1 MRSKLSLDLSDLP
14 PLIKPDPPSN
24 TLLITNL
31 DDISIFEPEN
41 LKNFRDTID
50 QHVPIHSWAPLKS
63 FRRIIASFYDI
74 ASATFI
80 KQSLDSETIMDCR
93 VRVYFG
99 APTDISPTSKHLEAP
114 KLQKQFFISP
124 PPSPPHDW
132 AIRNEGPP
140 NKEVHA
146 EDLASALAK
155 LHATSHEHEHDM
167 DYNVQEEGSVNRVRS
182 GSTTLVY
189 HPGHHGSDLALPAIS
204 VEDTTLGLPES
215 PEDYSPMEDVVK
227 APILHTSR
235 PPVELMEQ

>member
-1 MRSKLSLDLSDLP
+1 MKSKLSLDLSDLP
-14 PLIKPDPPSN
+14 ALIQPSPPSN

-31 DDISIFEPEN
+31 DDTAIFEPEN
-41 LKNFRDTID
+41 LQNFRDTIN

-74 ASATFI
+74 PSATFI
-80 KQSLDSETIMDCR
+80 KQTLDGEVIMDCQ

-99 APTDISPTSKHLEAP
+99 AATDTSPTSKHLEAP

-155 LHATSHEHEHDM
+155 LHAISHEHDM
-167 DYNVQEEGSVNRVRS
+167 DYNLVEESNGGRVRS

-189 HPGHHGSDLALPAIS
+189 HPSQHGSDLALPAIS
-204 VEDTTLGLPES
+204 VEDTTIEAEVPDS
-215 PEDYSPMEDVVK
+215 PEDYSPMEDVVN